1 MRSVLLTVLLSAVAA
16 TAAFA
21 DDDDK
26 AAQGGKKSKMKF
38 WNLTG
43 VDLVEVMLAPAGTD
57 KFGDNQTL
65 NDDNKAIENDERL
78 PLVGVTAGKYD
89 VRVKDK
95 AGRVCLVKDIEVKE
109 GTAYAFSLETEQLKD
124 CKG

>member
-1 MRSVLLTVLLSAVAA
+1 MRTILMTCLLTAVAA
-16 TAAFA
+16 GAAFA
-21 DDDDK
+21 DDDDAK
-26 AAQGGKKSKMKF
+26 GGKKSKMKF

-43 VDLVEVMLAPAGTD
+43 AELVEVVLAPAGTD

-89 VRVKDK
+89 VRIKDK
-95 AGRVCLVKDIEVKE
+95 AGRECLIKDVDVKE